1 MKYLSL
7 AKIIVALLIGCV
19 YIFTCG
25 VIGVVGEV
33 PFAAAEEAEESS
45 PDSENSLP
53 EDELHGQGT
62 IDFIGVDGE
71 QAAFV
76 EQLSFIQPE
85 LAKRPVSSS
94 LSPTGKDFSAA
105 PAETTTTSATTSDE
119 VLEITD
125 EPDEPEIIDTPA
137 STTTT
142 PGSTTTP
149 ATTSPPAPT
158 TTPATTTPATTTTT
172 SATTTTPETPASTTT
187 TPVSTTTTPYGGGIP
202 VDDDPV
208 DITEPDPSLA
218 NETLYVKAN
227 GAVVSGTALDI
238 VSRVTQNEVGYTFAP
253 EAIKAQAVAAY
264 TYIKFCN
271 NHGTYPSVAL
281 SSSINDSVKTLVR
294 SVIGQAVYYDGSM
307 IQAVYSASSAG
318 CTASSKSVWGNYY
331 PYLVSVFCE
340 LDASYDPNY
349 GRTATFSSDEI
360 KTRIYSKTGIEL
372 SGDPSGWI
380 SIDARSEGKYVSQVN
395 IGGYHSYTNADGKN
409 VKITGTVFRQ
419 NIMSFDIR
427 SSAFDVEYDAATD
440 TFTFTTYGY
449 GHGVGLSQN
458 GANALATYWG
468 WDYKQILT
476 FYYSNTEVY

>member
-1 MKYLSL
+1 M
-7 AKIIVALLIGCV
+7 
-19 YIFTCG
+19 
-25 VIGVVGEV
+25 
-33 PFAAAEEAEESS
+33 
-45 PDSENSLP
+45 
-53 EDELHGQGT
+53 
-62 IDFIGVDGE
+62 
-71 QAAFV
+71 
-76 EQLSFIQPE
+76 
-85 LAKRPVSSS
+85 
-94 LSPTGKDFSAA
+94 
-105 PAETTTTSATTSDE
+105 
-119 VLEITD
+119 
-125 EPDEPEIIDTPA
+125 
-137 STTTT
+137 
-142 PGSTTTP
+142 
-149 ATTSPPAPT
+149 
-158 TTPATTTPATTTTT
+158 
-172 SATTTTPETPASTTT
+172 
-187 TPVSTTTTPYGGGIP
+187 
-202 VDDDPV
+202 DDDPV
-208 DITEPDPSLA
+208 YITEPDPSLA

-271 NHGTYPSVAL
+271 DHGTYPSVAL